1 MCELAGLQKCTI
13 AHKSIRLYCLT
24 DVVICLSAV
33 SDVFLFF
40 WTIKIFPKTK
50 LLSMTM
56 NANVLS
62 LKCLRDPK
70 NEGKDCNKNTM
81 EILPFV
87 HSLRFMN

>member
-24 DVVICLSAV
+24 DVVIWLSAV
-33 SDVFLFF
+33 SDVF

-62 LKCLRDPK
+62 LKCLRYPK
-70 NEGKDCNKNTM
+70 NEGKDCNKSTM